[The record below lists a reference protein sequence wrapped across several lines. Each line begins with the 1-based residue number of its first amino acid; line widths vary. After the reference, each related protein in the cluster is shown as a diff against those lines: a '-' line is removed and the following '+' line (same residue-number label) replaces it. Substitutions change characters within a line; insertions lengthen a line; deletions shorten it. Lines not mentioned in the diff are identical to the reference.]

1 MSDQTPEQTEND
13 EQSTPTSADE
23 YGSLTV
29 ENNPDGTVDPTDLA
43 GTAEES
49 DDEMSTSRSTPSR
62 TSRAEPLLDLSAR
75 LVALRAP
82 LAVRVPVASSA
93 ASEVTW
99 RSVRSDIEARV
110 GGDYQRTLL
119 LTSGR

>member
-29 ENNPDGTVDPTDLA
+29 EDNPDGTVDPADLA

-49 DDEMSTSRSTPSR
+49 DDEVFDQPEYS
-62 TSRAEPLLDLSAR
+62 EQDLD
-75 LVALRAP
+75 
-82 LAVRVPVASSA
+82 
-93 ASEVTW
+93 
-99 RSVRSDIEARV
+99 D
-110 GGDYQRTLL
+110 
-119 LTSGR
+119 